1 LLYETSIHDLLHC
14 LDNMADYDYILFE
27 LDIMKADILEELY
40 KTGVRERPKEMPE
53 EDEDEKPSEQDS

>member
-1 LLYETSIHDLLHC
+1 
-14 LDNMADYDYILFE
+14 MADYDYILFE